1 MQGEGKFAPC
11 EIRSI
16 VDAHVRAEMYQRS
29 DLSDAQ
35 KSGMEDIITAWMVR
49 EVGRFNAAGRAAA
62 DDAGKNFRPCVISQR
77 ALNDKGPK
85 GASAGTLRNKK
96 YLARKKLKQKQ
107 TAEESGS
114 G

>member
-1 MQGEGKFAPC
+1 
-11 EIRSI
+11 
-16 VDAHVRAEMYQRS
+16 
-29 DLSDAQ
+29 
-35 KSGMEDIITAWMVR
+35 
-49 EVGRFNAAGRAAA
+49 
-62 DDAGKNFRPCVISQR
+62 VISQR